1 MSKSKKQSRK
11 DAAQELLDARFRD
24 YLNHQSELRNLY
36 AEQEAN
42 ERRRAHITQAKER
55 RRAHIAE
62 AIEQRRKAKFLKA
75 VERERTAKKWSQ
87 VRTSAIVAFVSWAI
101 FHAQTAGLIA
111 PRLAMPLVTIGLAYA
126 VYKLCGVLKVCITE
140 EKE

>member
-11 DAAQELLDARFRD
+11 DAAQALLDARFRD

-42 ERRRAHITQAKER
+42 ERRRTHIAEAEER

-62 AIEQRRKAKFLKA
+62 AKERSRKARFLEA

-101 FHAQTAGLIA
+101 FHAQTAGLID
-111 PRLAMPLVTIGLAYA
+111 PRIGMPLVTIGLGYA
-126 VYKLCGVLKVCITE
+126 VYKLCSVLKVCIAE